1 MKEKFVWDK
10 YSDQPYQ
17 IADKAY
23 KKQMRSQHRA
33 ANVKLVLTNLLIF
46 PLTFLMG
53 LLIKAK
59 RQPSANNSAHY
70 CALCVNL
77 DKGIEQVAMV
87 KELGCRNIQ
96 IRLPLSD
103 IDNLSAYVAFAK
115 SFENC
120 HILITLMQ
128 DRAHIEDDV
137 LLEQSLSAI
146 FSAFAGTA
154 DEFQIG
160 NAINRLKWGFFSI
173 AEYLAFYQ
181 KVQRI
186 RDNEF
191 KAVTLVGPSVI
202 DYEYHFTIG
211 ALFNGVKLKFDK
223 LSALLYVDRRGAP
236 ENTQLKIFDTR
247 RKIDFLYAIAVLSRK
262 SEAKILITEANWPIS
277 NTAPWAPTSETECVD
292 EETYANYL
300 LRYFILAISSE
311 KIEKIYWHQLIAP
324 GYGLVDSRQGL
335 RKRSAFYVFKQLLIV
350 LQNSQFVSYKKEG
363 NRFDVRFVN
372 ERGYVDIIWLNEQ
385 QKRSFSCE
393 QLANNEHSDVVVKN
407 KLGEVIVTNIFLSPS
422 PIYVF
427 TSKT

>member
-23 KKQMRSQHRA
+23 KKQMRSRHKG
-33 ANVKLVLTNLLIF
+33 ANLKLALINLLFF
-46 PLTFLMG
+46 PLTFLFS
-53 LLIKAK
+53 LFIKAK
-59 RQPSANNSAHY
+59 KQASANNSAQY

-77 DKGIEQVAMV
+77 DKGHEQVALV

-96 IRLPLSD
+96 IRLPLTD
-103 IDNLSAYVAFAK
+103 IDNLAAYVDFAQ

-120 HILITLMQ
+120 HILITLLQ
-128 DRAHIEDDV
+128 DRAHIEDDQ
-137 LLEQSLSAI
+137 LLAESCRKL
-146 FSAFAGTA
+146 FSAFAGVA
-154 DEFQIG
+154 DEFQVG
-160 NAINRLKWGFFSI
+160 NAINRLKWGFFSV

-186 RDNEF
+186 RDSEF
-191 KAVTLVGPSVI
+191 KGITLVGPSVI

-211 ALFNGVKLKFDK
+211 ALFNTAKLKFDK

-236 ENTQLKIFDTR
+236 ENTQLKIFETR
-247 RKIDFLYAIAVLSRK
+247 RKIDFLYAIATLSCK

-300 LRYFILAISSE
+300 LRYFVLAISTQ
-311 KIEKIYWHQLIAP
+311 KVEKIYWHQLIAP
-324 GYGLVDSRQGL
+324 GYGLIDSRDGL
-335 RKRSAFYVFKQLLIV
+335 RKRSAYYVYKQLLAA
-350 LQNSQFVSYKKEG
+350 LQNSQFISYKKDG
-363 NRFDVRFVN
+363 NRYDVRFEN
-372 ERGYVDIIWLNEQ
+372 EQSFIDVIWLNEE
-385 QKRSFSCE
+385 QKRSFNS
-393 QLANNEHSDVVVKN
+393 EHLVKN
-407 KLGEVIVTNIFLSPS
+407 KLGEVIVKNIFLSHS